1 LPDQDHDVAG
11 VLNEIFCLEI
21 DWSFT
26 GQREFNLRELQAFD
40 DLCQELARRLSSSK
54 LETAMWF
61 LSQARHAVRADIS
74 DDALFEPL
82 SLTADQKRRLRELM
96 TYPAFDE
103 AFEIARTA
111 SRGGAVLET
120 LFTKCDQDRLF
131 DTLLRVE
138 RLVLREAGLN
148 QQSVAIITERIAR
161 HKLRIIENIVDSRSV
176 LINRLGP
183 AIGAM
188 ASMARIS
195 VRLSNR
201 SAPNRPITLRSVRNL
216 VRAKEKV
223 IGLAT
228 LWGDALPLLLA
239 RDWGIAGVFS
249 TAAGATV
256 AALLPRGDE

>member
-1 LPDQDHDVAG
+1 LSGQDQDAAE
-11 VLNEIFCLEI
+11 VLNEIFCLEL

-26 GQREFNLRELQAFD
+26 GRREFDLRELQAFD

-54 LETAMWF
+54 LEAAMWF
-61 LSQARHAVRADIS
+61 LSQARHTVRADIS
-74 DDALFEPL
+74 DEALFQPL

-111 SRGGAVLET
+111 STGGAVLET
-120 LFTKCDQDRLF
+120 LFKKYDQDRLF
-131 DTLLRVE
+131 DALLRVE
-138 RLVLREAGLN
+138 RAVLREAGLN
-148 QQSVAIITERIAR
+148 QRSVAIIGERIAH
-161 HKLRIIENIVDSRSV
+161 HKLRIIENIIDSRSV

-188 ASMARIS
+188 ASMARVS
-195 VRLSNR
+195 VRLSDR
-201 SAPNRPITLRSVRNL
+201 RAPNRPITLRSIRNL
-216 VRAKEKV
+216 ARAKEKV

-228 LWGDALPLLLA
+228 LWGDALPLLLV